1 MMVRRVEPKDDG
13 VSSERAPW
21 PAPGTP
27 GREKLLARL
36 ADRAKFIRLETV
48 RLAEIPGAGH
58 YTGTFSAETLAD
70 AGVAAARFRRLGV
83 PDEHVLLGPPAALYA
98 HYQLDAAGVESVA
111 RQLLAR

>member
-1 MMVRRVEPKDDG
+1 MSPTPPGSPDPG
-13 VSSERAPW
+13 SH
-21 PAPGTP
+21 PA
-27 GREKLLARL
+27 A
-36 ADRAKFIRLETV
+36 
-48 RLAEIPGAGH
+48 
-58 YTGTFSAETLAD
+58 AD

>member
-27 GREKLLARL
+27 GREKLLA
-36 ADRAKFIRLETV
+36 